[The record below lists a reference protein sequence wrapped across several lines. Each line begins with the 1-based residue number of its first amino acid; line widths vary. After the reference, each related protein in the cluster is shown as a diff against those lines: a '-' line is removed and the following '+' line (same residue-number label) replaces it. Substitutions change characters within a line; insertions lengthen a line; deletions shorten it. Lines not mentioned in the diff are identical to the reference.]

1 MTPFTA
7 TLTSVRPSHGHV
19 EISILFDNGTV
30 QIRKD
35 YLLTR
40 AEDATKSAIA
50 ERVEAEKEN
59 LNALYANAEIL
70 ESMVGQIIGE

>member
-7 TLTSVRPSHGHV
+7 TLTSVKPNYGNV
-19 EISILFDNGTV
+19 EISILFDNGDV
-30 QIRKD
+30 QIRRD

-40 AEDATKSAIA
+40 AEDATEEAIA
-50 ERVEAEKEN
+50 DRVEAEKEN

-70 ESMVGQIIGE
+70 ESMVGQTIGE